1 MSPSSSVESSPSGSP
16 IHLPADSSPV
26 SSSDVEDMGFDEND
40 NARPPWKPLFEH
52 PYAGSTNS
60 TRPPP
65 MYEKKPPRVLSEKEL
80 DSFDDPWAAP
90 AMTTP
95 LENPW
100 RVPMVPRAVQTEEE
114 LT

>member
-1 MSPSSSVESSPSGSP
+1 
-16 IHLPADSSPV
+16 
-26 SSSDVEDMGFDEND
+26 
-40 NARPPWKPLFEH
+40 
-52 PYAGSTNS
+52 
-60 TRPPP
+60 

-114 LT
+114 LTREQQEHRLWAETINSAVDEAKGIVDLTYVHFSALF